1 MSSVSIRDE
10 LMNLKSKMESL
21 EEDLTKQLIDAE
33 VKYKKWFEID
43 KEVDEM
49 RKNQTDIITINVG
62 GKLFQT
68 KLDTLLSV
76 KDTFFYKI
84 VVSKRVDIQ
93 NELFIDRS
101 YKFFKYILT
110 YLRYQKV
117 NISTLS
123 TIDIEDLQEEA
134 NFYEVEGLATYIE
147 EARRDVKY
155 VSFEFNGPYTAGA
168 TAGTNLIE
176 DLNNFE
182 DRTAMKGICAISP
195 GWIILEINREIE
207 IEKIEVAGWG
217 GNTGIWG
224 ASNGSSAQILTSID
238 KNIWTSVGS
247 LPTNFSNA
255 ITTVNLTI
263 SRGKYLKFLSN
274 SYLGIGYCRILKN

>member
-21 EEDLTKQLIDAE
+21 EEDLTKQLIEAE
-33 VKYKKWFEID
+33 VRYKKWYEID
-43 KEVDEM
+43 KEVEEM

-62 GKLFQT
+62 GKNFQT

-84 VVSKRVDIQ
+84 IVSKRVDLQ
-93 NELFIDRS
+93 NELFIDRN
-101 YKFFKYILT
+101 YKFFKFILT

-117 NISTLS
+117 NISKLS
-123 TIDIEDLQEEA
+123 TVDIEDLLEEA
-134 NFYEVEGLATYIE
+134 NFYEIEDLVACIE
-147 EARRDVKY
+147 ESRNDVKY
-155 VSFEFNGPYTAGA
+155 LRFEFNGAYTSGA

-195 GWIILEINREIE
+195 GWIILELNREVE
-207 IEKIEVAGWG
+207 FDKIEVAGWG

-224 ASNGSSAQILTSID
+224 PSNGASAEILTSID
-238 KNIWTSVGS
+238 KNIWTRVGQ
-247 LPTNFSNA
+247 LPADFNNN
-255 ITTVNLTI
+255 ITTVNLI
-263 SRGKYLKFLSN
+263 KSRGKYLKFLGN
-274 SYLGIGYCRILKN
+274 SYLGIGYCKILKN

>member
-33 VKYKKWFEID
+33 VRYKKWFEID
-43 KEVDEM
+43 KEVEEM

-147 EARRDVKY
+147 EARRDLKY
-155 VSFEFNGPYTAGA
+155 VSFEFNGPYTSGS

-195 GWIILEINREIE
+195 GWIILELNREIE

-217 GNTGIWG
+217 GNTGLWG
-224 ASNGSSAQILTSID
+224 VSNGFSAQILT
-238 KNIWTSVGS
+238 
-247 LPTNFSNA
+247 
-255 ITTVNLTI
+255 
-263 SRGKYLKFLSN
+263 
-274 SYLGIGYCRILKN
+274 